1 MPVNKLG
8 EFIKRLTN
16 LEKQMTDHLMESGSI
31 KTQLKFNTWLTG
43 VIAGAL
49 ILRGLAEFFK

>member
-1 MPVNKLG
+1 MPVNKLA
-8 EFIKRLTN
+8 EFISRLKS
-16 LEKQMTDHLMESGSI
+16 LETKMSDHLTESGSI

-43 VIAGAL
+43 IIAGAL